1 LANLLTC
8 EDIFAIIQT
17 SLMIRLLIKI
27 IINGI
32 GFFLIANYLL
42 LANLNPYTDWKK
54 LALAGLVLGIAN
66 YLIR

>member
-1 LANLLTC
+1 
-8 EDIFAIIQT
+8 
-17 SLMIRLLIKI
+17 MIRLLIKI

>member
-1 LANLLTC
+1 MANLLTC